1 MLLEKVVAFRACRPS
16 LHWSKCALSSFW
28 TAPGS
33 PVSSTS
39 GVAGSRAFRSASQN
53 SFFFARKSSVPR
65 AAAKLSRAITA
76 HRVQMEG
83 KGSVPGSCG
92 CSST

>member
-1 MLLEKVVAFRACRPS
+1 MLLEKVVAFRACKPS
-16 LHWSKCALSSFW
+16 LHWSKWALSSCCTW
-28 TAPGS
+28 PGS

-39 GVAGSRAFRSASQN
+39 RVAGSRAFRSASQN
-53 SFFFARKSSVPR
+53 SFFFRGNSSVPR
-65 AAAKLSRAITA
+65 AAASLSKAITA
-76 HRVQMEG
+76 HRIQMEG